1 MLGGEIMFTS
11 ATTVDVRTDCVW
23 LSAMEVPDFEP
34 PTWPE
39 VGVPKQIHLDL
50 AVSELESA
58 VVDSER
64 LGATLAGT

>member
-11 ATTVDVRTDCVW
+11 ATTLDVRTDWVW

-39 VGVPKQIHLDL
+39 VGVPKQSIWI
-50 AVSELESA
+50 S
-58 VVDSER
+58 R
-64 LGATLAGT
+64 